1 MSGKLYLIPTP
12 IAENSLNTIP
22 EYVLDRM
29 RKIECFIAED
39 IRTARRYIS
48 KIKHPKPIIEL
59 TFFVLNKFTKHDE
72 YLSFLK
78 PIKDNYDIGLLTE
91 AGLPCIADPGADIV
105 QIAHLQNI
113 IVVPL
118 TGPSSIFL
126 SLMASGL
133 NGQNFAFI
141 GYLPIN
147 KDERRSTLKQLE
159 RKSVQDKQTQIFI
172 ETPFRNAALLN
183 DILMICKN
191 DTMLCIASEV
201 TTANE
206 FIKTK
211 KIKEW
216 KDKIP
221 DLNKKPSIFLL
232 QSFIK

>member
-22 EYVLDRM
+22 EYVLDIM
-29 RKIECFIAED
+29 RKIEYFIAED
-39 IRTARRYIS
+39 IRNARRYIS
-48 KIKHPKPIIEL
+48 KIKHPKPINEL
-59 TFFVLNKFTKHDE
+59 TFFVLNKFTKHEE
-72 YLSFLK
+72 YLSFFK

-91 AGLPCIADPGADIV
+91 AGLPCIADPGANIV

-147 KDERRSTLKQLE
+147 KNERRSTLKQLE

-172 ETPFRNAALLN
+172 ETPFRNDALLN
-183 DILMICKN
+183 DILMICKS
-191 DTMLCIASEV
+191 DTMLCIASEL

-232 QSFIK
+232 QAFIK